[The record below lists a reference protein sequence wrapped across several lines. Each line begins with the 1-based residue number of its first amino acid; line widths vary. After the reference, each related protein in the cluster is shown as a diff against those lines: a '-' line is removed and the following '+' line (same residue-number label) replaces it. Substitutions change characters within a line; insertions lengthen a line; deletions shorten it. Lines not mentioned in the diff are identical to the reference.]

1 MQRLVELN
9 TLPKLT
15 LHILS
20 QHTLCT
26 IYATRNV
33 VSEGKRVE
41 YQSSWCNIYITYILG
56 AN

>member
-1 MQRLVELN
+1 
-9 TLPKLT
+9 
-15 LHILS
+15 
-20 QHTLCT
+20 LCT